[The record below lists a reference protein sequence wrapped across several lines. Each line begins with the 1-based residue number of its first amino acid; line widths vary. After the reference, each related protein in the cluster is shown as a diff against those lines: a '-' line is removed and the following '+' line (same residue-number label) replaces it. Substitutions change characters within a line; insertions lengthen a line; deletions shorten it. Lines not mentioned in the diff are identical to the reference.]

1 MFVAKTHGARRP
13 PEACAREAALK
24 PDVAP
29 TFLPAKAHRPVSHV
43 RRNSGQA
50 VIRPSRE
57 ERRCRHPRTPFR
69 DNDPH
74 CRPLKV
80 YFRSDDPGVEGLR
93 STLGR
98 QAGLLTFGSAGDC
111 RRESLWDN
119 FRVARDTL
127 RGAQDEDLPQACE
140 SYNLG
145 LGSQQAITPEKSAT
159 LP

>member
-1 MFVAKTHGARRP
+1 MS
-13 PEACAREAALK
+13 EAEGYSQFSERGGGSDPQK
-24 PDVAP
+24 
-29 TFLPAKAHRPVSHV
+29 
-43 RRNSGQA
+43 
-50 VIRPSRE
+50 VIQ
-57 ERRCRHPRTPFR
+57 T
-69 DNDPH
+69 
-74 CRPLKV
+74 
-80 YFRSDDPGVEGLR
+80 
-93 STLGR
+93 R
-98 QAGLLTFGSAGDC
+98 QAGLLTFGSAGDS